1 MTNAIAN
8 QARDFASDERGT
20 IAVIFALCTFV
31 LVMVTGLAID
41 VGRTYQA
48 NNKISAAI
56 DAAALASAKG
66 LRVNNLNNS
75 EVTTL
80 AQKYFDLNM
89 KGAGGDIA
97 MIESFAVD
105 IDRNKGSVGIKVAA
119 NVPMLFAR
127 VGGIETIALPKGA
140 VAIFDSK
147 DIEVGLQLDVTGSMG
162 GRKIADLKRATKNL
176 LDVLIP
182 DSPTGQKVRVGFAPF
197 SAGVNAGP
205 YLKAVDGNRASSNS
219 CTYERLT
226 STNEKTD
233 AAPVGL
239 DAFKISADLPGAQP
253 CPTAQIIP
261 MTDNKSMLM
270 STVDSYSANG
280 STAGQLG
287 ASWAWYLLSP
297 NWSSIWPSSS
307 TPAPYNDGRTLKTVL
322 LMTDGVYN
330 TIGGLNKGDGS
341 TEAVAASKLSVDI
354 CNGMKA
360 KGVIVY
366 TVGFDLKSAGAYK
379 DRVVNTLTSCASEA
393 AKFFRAENGDELE
406 TAFKAIAEDIVRLR
420 LSK

>member
-1 MTNAIAN
+1 MTNAITN
-8 QARDFASDERGT
+8 QARNFASDERGT
-20 IAVIFALCTFV
+20 IAVIFALCSFV

-48 NNKISAAI
+48 NNKIGAAI

-66 LRVNNLNNS
+66 LRINNLNNA
-75 EVTTL
+75 EVTSL

-97 MIESFAVD
+97 KIESFAVD
-105 IDRNKGSVGIKVAA
+105 IDRKKGSVGIKVAA
-119 NVPMLFAR
+119 NVPMTFAR
-127 VGGIETIALPKGA
+127 VGGIEMIAMPKSA

-197 SAGVNAGP
+197 SAGVNVGP
-205 YLKAVDGNRASSNS
+205 YLKAVDGNRTSPNS

-233 AAPVGL
+233 AAPVGP

-253 CPTAQIIP
+253 CPKAQIVP
-261 MTDNKSMLM
+261 MTDDKNLLK
-270 STVDSYSANG
+270 STVEGYNAEG

-297 NWSSIWPSSS
+297 NWSAIWPSSA
-307 TPAPYNDGRTLKTVL
+307 TPAPYNDGRTIKTVL

-330 TIGGLNKGDGS
+330 TVGGVDKGSGS
-341 TEAVAASKLSVDI
+341 AEAIAVSKLSVEI

-379 DRVVNTLTSCASEA
+379 DRVINTLTSCASEA